1 MAWFEGTHS
10 ESRQLD
16 VDPTTARE
24 HFADLDT
31 IVAATKGVASAE
43 IDGRTIHFVL
53 EEEDHGVVKFQGDF
67 HCTYT
72 LEGDTLRWATRE
84 GNLQQSGEAR
94 FTPAGDGVTLDY
106 TETVKVELGVPAMMA
121 PMLKPVLAAVLAK
134 EVKEYLGR
142 MVTRLEQAP
151 T

>member
-1 MAWFEGTHS
+1 MTWFEGTHS
-10 ESRQLD
+10 ESRHLD
-16 VDPTTARE
+16 VDPDTARA
-24 HFADLDT
+24 HFADLDK
-31 IVAATKGVASAE
+31 IVAHTKGVSSSQ

-67 HCTYT
+67 RCTYV
-72 LEGDTLRWATRE
+72 LEGDTLRWSTEE

-94 FTPAGDGVTLDY
+94 FTPSGDGVDLDY
-106 TETVKVELGVPAMMA
+106 TETVRVELGVPAMMA

-142 MVTRLEQAP
+142 MVAGLG
-151 T
+151 